1 VASSPASKRAAESPI
16 PNAPSIRCGIR
27 NDNRHQRA
35 GGVPRHMVPQNWI
48 ETAEI
53 LLELPSSLDHPRPD
67 HAVGALP
74 RFSVAFLAAPRFFG

>member
-1 VASSPASKRAAESPI
+1 
-16 PNAPSIRCGIR
+16 
-27 NDNRHQRA
+27 
-35 GGVPRHMVPQNWI
+35 MVPQNWI